1 MSSNNKS
8 SCTSQVKDNDSD
20 IMNEVDDKRVTR
32 SMTGNDPTDEVDD
45 KRVSIT
51 DNDDAPV
58 DDRPRKQLRV
68 RNPITRNNVDAP
80 VENDRS
86 RNRCNPITQNIQN
99 DNNSIS
105 INTDDETND
114 DTDDERQSGNDDPFE
129 AILKDDSFEA
139 NLKESIDH
147 RLRPIKPHPMADS
160 DWGRVWP
167 LEEILTKPDPDPI
180 RRSIHDYL
188 DMFIIKLDR
197 YNFDASDDSSV
208 DTENNENSLEINPI
222 KKVFNDRGKLTSLR
236 IDIVETGNFDQ
247 NVSYSLNYES
257 VFQGNSYASVFPRNK
272 HDQFLGNILLALSNV
287 CELDKESEYYETTNI
302 KPINKKICEDI
313 NKLRGVYHGNPEY
326 TNDYGILPTAGS
338 NIYARCYKDEYEEIQ
353 PQLTAVYK
361 KIYKEGEDSDYQFE
375 SIKKV
380 DYKAEYPKSDFED
393 KREDG
398 FCITYQGK
406 DKTEIYDNILIDLYK
421 YWAKTYEAY
430 FEWEIRCKEIVSS
443 DDTDSTECS
452 QVLEKFLKNRRA
464 HLDLFSLIII
474 YLIKTDKINSFFAD
488 NEEIQKDIRNKVKA
502 LEELPLG
509 DENAYIYII

>member
-1 MSSNNKS
+1 MSSNKKS

-20 IMNEVDDKRVTR
+20 IMNEVDDKRVSR

-51 DNDDAPV
+51 DNNDDAPV
-58 DDRPRKQLRV
+58 DDRPRKRLRV

-80 VENDRS
+80 IENDRS
-86 RNRCNPITQNIQN
+86 RNRCNPSIQN

-114 DTDDERQSGNDDPFE
+114 DTDDERQLGNEDRLE
-129 AILKDDSFEA
+129 AILKNNNFEA
-139 NLKESIDH
+139 NLKESINH

-160 DWGRVWP
+160 DWGRVP
-167 LEEILTKPDPDPI
+167 PPEEILSKPDPDPI

-188 DMFIIKLDR
+188 DSFINKLDR
-197 YNFDASDDSSV
+197 DNFDASDDSSV
-208 DTENNENSLEINPI
+208 DTENNENGLEIYPI

-236 IDIVETGNFDQ
+236 IDVVETRNFDI
-247 NVSYSLNYES
+247 NVSNTLNYES
-257 VFQGNSYASVFPRNK
+257 VFPGNSYGSVFPTNK
-272 HDQFLGNILLALSNV
+272 HDVFLGWILLALSNV
-287 CELDKESEYYETTNI
+287 CELDKESEYYETSNI

-313 NKLRGVYHGNPEY
+313 NKLRGLYHGNPEY

-338 NIYARCYKDEYEEIQ
+338 NIDARCYKDEYEEIQ
-353 PQLTAVYK
+353 PKLTAAYK
-361 KIYKEGEDSDYQFE
+361 EIYKEGEDSDYQFE

-380 DYKAEYPKSDFED
+380 NYKAEYPKLDFED
-393 KREDG
+393 KRDYG

-406 DKTEIYDNILIDLYK
+406 DKTEIYDNILIDFYK

-509 DENAYIYII
+509 DENEYIYII